1 MYSTGMGPS
10 SMTSSMC
17 FTLKGHSHKIFDL
30 FLYVQK
36 NSTWALGKRKISRR
50 YYREHDN
57 VNNYMDTDGKLR
69 RLLTDVKEAIRREK
83 ETLELCN
90 RISS

>member
-1 MYSTGMGPS
+1 MYGTGMGPS

-30 FLYVQK
+30 FLYIQI
-36 NSTWALGKRKISRR
+36 NSTWALGKRKMSRR

-57 VNNYMDTDGKLR
+57 DYMGTDGKLTLKKQSDEKR
-69 RLLTDVKEAIRREK
+69 KLSNFATEYLRE
-83 ETLELCN
+83 N
-90 RISS
+90 Y